1 MKTKMLTGVVAWYSS
16 ILVYCWGQ
24 KLKWHGTYFPRTC
37 SPLLPCKQNRQSQ
50 LHCKYDWSKLTT
62 TIYFPLAMI
71 HLGMYLSYNSSQDV
85 RGSLLED
92 FLEVSFFLRRAR
104 RRGQLISYIGY
115 WHLLE
120 EEMTTHFSILAGII
134 PQTEEPGRLQFM
146 GSQRVRHDWNNWEHT
161 LSFLHGTFSCG
172 STLVNAW
179 G

>member
-1 MKTKMLTGVVAWYSS
+1 
-16 ILVYCWGQ
+16 
-24 KLKWHGTYFPRTC
+24 
-37 SPLLPCKQNRQSQ
+37 
-50 LHCKYDWSKLTT
+50 
-62 TIYFPLAMI
+62 MI

-146 GSQRVRHDWNNWEHT
+146 GLQREVAQLCPTLCNPVDHSLPGFSVHGILQARILEWVTVSFSRGSSRPRDRSWVSSIGGRHFN
-161 LSFLHGTFSCG
+161 L
-172 STLVNAW
+172 
-179 G
+179 